1 MSSASGGATPVDNRA
16 LLLASILAI
25 AGVAWLGLWLLGQP
39 FHSSLHGAHQHHNHA
54 SATSAV
60 QISAIVLFIFG
71 WTMMTIAM
79 MLPTT
84 LPLLTVF
91 RTLTRDRADRT
102 ILLTLVVT
110 GYVVAWTLF
119 GILVYGA
126 KTILEQ
132 LAALSPWLAEHSWA
146 ISSVLLLVA
155 GAFQFTRLKYR
166 CLDKC
171 RSPLSFVISHWH
183 GERERWQGFR
193 LGLDHGVYC
202 IGCCWALMLLMFAV
216 GAGSLI
222 WMIVLAVVMGI
233 EKNVPWGRKLSAPL
247 GVLLV
252 GAGLVLL
259 TIGFVA

>member
-1 MSSASGGATPVDNRA
+1 MSSASGGATPVDSRT

-25 AGVAWLGLWLLGQP
+25 AGAAWLGLWLLGQP
-39 FHSSLHGAHQHHNHA
+39 FHGSLHGPHQHHHDT
-54 SATSAV
+54 ATSAV

-91 RTLTRDRADRT
+91 GTITRERADRT
-102 ILLTLVVT
+102 ILLMLVVT
-110 GYVVAWTLF
+110 GYVIAWTLF

-146 ISSVLLLVA
+146 VSGVLLLVA
-155 GAFQFTRLKYR
+155 GAFQFSPLKYR

-193 LGLDHGVYC
+193 LGLDHGIYC

-233 EKNVPWGRKLSAPL
+233 EKNVSWGRKLSAPL
-247 GVLLV
+247 GILLV
-252 GAGLVLL
+252 GSGLLIL
-259 TIGFVA
+259 TVGFVR